1 VGKDTPPNIRC
12 GYDPKL
18 PGRAPVRRVIWRR
31 TVSAF
36 CVGPPRLTLPR
47 FADLSPI
54 RLKRTELN
62 PSNQMATAQYAD
74 SVREALLVSYVR
86 DELPV
91 LGSYPEVGKV
101 TVNSPY
107 S

>member
-1 VGKDTPPNIRC
+1 MASHC
-12 GYDPKL
+12 
-18 PGRAPVRRVIWRR
+18 
-31 TVSAF
+31 VSF
-36 CVGPPRLTLPR
+36 RLTLPR